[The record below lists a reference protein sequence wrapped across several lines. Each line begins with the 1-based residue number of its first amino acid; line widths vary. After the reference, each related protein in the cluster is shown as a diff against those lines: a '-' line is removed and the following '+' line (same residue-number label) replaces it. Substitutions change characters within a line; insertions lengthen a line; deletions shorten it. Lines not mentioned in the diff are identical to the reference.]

1 MYIDKAINR
10 LATEQDATLHYSY
23 VGFINSEADF
33 KKINVEDNKSFNF
46 TWSDVQAKA
55 TELETAET
63 DAKADK
69 DALKASAKAKL
80 VSGEALTEEEADTI
94 VL

>member
-23 VGFINSEADF
+23 VGFINSEEDF
-33 KKINVEDNKSFNF
+33 KKINIEDDKSFNF

-55 TELETAET
+55 TEIEQEVQTKKDNKLSAYRKMDMT
-63 DAKADK
+63 DDEIKAIDPTLLSE
-69 DALKASAKAKL
+69 D
-80 VSGEALTEEEADTI
+80 
-94 VL
+94 